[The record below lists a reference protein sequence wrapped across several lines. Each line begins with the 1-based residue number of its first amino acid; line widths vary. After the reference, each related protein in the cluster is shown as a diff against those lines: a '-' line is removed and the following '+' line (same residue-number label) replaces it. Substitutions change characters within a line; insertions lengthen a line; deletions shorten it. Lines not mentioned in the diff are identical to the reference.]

1 MWDHELDSLLRDEL
15 AAAYVRREWFRAQL
29 VALAVGRLFGGQ
41 NAGNGSAAGGGRGPY
56 RRVSADAL
64 FREMGMVMA

>member
-1 MWDHELDSLLRDEL
+1 MWDHELDPLLLNEL
-15 AAAYVRREWFRAQL
+15 TAAHIRHEWFKAQL
-29 VALAVGRLFGGQ
+29 IALAVGRLFGGK
-41 NAGNGSAAGGGRGPY
+41 AGNHHSGGRGLY